1 MMGRTYDR
9 WRHLVH
15 EMAKFGIVGA
25 VNTVLDFGLAN
36 LLYLGLGWPS
46 LGSKTASVAVAATS
60 SYFMNRHWT
69 FRHRARTGL
78 RREYTLFFLLNGV
91 GLLISDA
98 CILIVERGF
107 GRTGALWFNLAQV
120 AGLALGMVFRFT
132 TYKRWVFVSPE
143 RAAARAVAEGS
154 VAELDDEDPAQPA
167 TSRTFQT
174 SASIASAS
182 PRRRTLLP
190 WRSSAVTGTSTT
202 SRPRR
207 LATSRASASKANP
220 STLARWNNA
229 SAALRR
235 KPLSPHWVSEKG
247 RPSSSRMTRLK
258 TGLASRRSGE
268 PPPGW
273 LPRRAPMA
281 TGARSRAATTRSICS
296 GP

>member
-1 MMGRTYDR
+1 MAGLYQR

-15 EMAKFGIVGA
+15 ELAKFGIVGA

-46 LGSKTASVAVAATS
+46 LAAKTASVAVAATS

-91 GLLISDA
+91 GLLIADA

-107 GRTGALWFNLAQV
+107 DKTGALWFNLAQV

-154 VAELDDEDPAQPA
+154 VAELDGPAQPA
-167 TSRTFQT
+167 GSRTG
-174 SASIASAS
+174 
-182 PRRRTLLP
+182 L
-190 WRSSAVTGTSTT
+190 SS
-202 SRPRR
+202 
-207 LATSRASASKANP
+207 
-220 STLARWNNA
+220 
-229 SAALRR
+229 
-235 KPLSPHWVSEKG
+235 
-247 RPSSSRMTRLK
+247 
-258 TGLASRRSGE
+258 
-268 PPPGW
+268 
-273 LPRRAPMA
+273 
-281 TGARSRAATTRSICS
+281 
-296 GP
+296 